1 MEKASCHQYWK
12 VFEAASDEQLVAFSE
27 LGKNPEI
34 TSDIVDKIEQYTC
47 RIHQFNTNSS
57 SLSELRWFLFTL
69 KQINGERLQPTRD
82 SVIPAVKS
90 ANFQS
95 LIWEQDERPDPV
107 IPSPQGYGWSIE
119 DGQFVPDK
127 CEIYYAPKSLLGL
140 DKCCASKADVSRHV
154 DVCQKTFRAQRC
166 VYKSDEDNCDNV
178 FSNSGN
184 SSNTDSSDNEQ

>member
-1 MEKASCHQYWK
+1 MDKASCHQYWK

-34 TSDIVDKIEQYTC
+34 TSDIVDKIKHYTC
-47 RIHQFNTNSS
+47 RIHQFNTKSS

-69 KQINGERLQPTRD
+69 KQVNGERLPPTRD

-107 IPSPQGYGWSIE
+107 IPSPHEYGWSIE

-127 CEIYYAPKSLLGL
+127 CEIYYEPKSLLGL
-140 DKCCASKADVSRHV
+140 DKCLCVKKQMSASMSMLVKKLSVHR
-154 DVCQKTFRAQRC
+154 DVCTKVMKITVTMYFQIL
-166 VYKSDEDNCDNV
+166 E
-178 FSNSGN
+178 N
-184 SSNTDSSDNEQ
+184 SSNTDRQ

>member
-12 VFEAASDEQLVAFSE
+12 VFEAASDEQLVAFLE

-34 TSDIVDKIEQYTC
+34 TSDIVDKIEHYTC
-47 RIHQFNTNSS
+47 RIHQFNTKSS

-69 KQINGERLQPTRD
+69 KQVNGERLQPTRD

-107 IPSPQGYGWSIE
+107 IPSPQEYGWSIE

-127 CEIYYAPKSLLGL
+127 CEIYYEPKSLLGL
-140 DKCCASKADVSRHV
+140 DKCLCVKSRCQPACRCLSKNIPCTEMCV
-154 DVCQKTFRAQRC
+154 QK
-166 VYKSDEDNCDNV
+166 
-178 FSNSGN
+178 
-184 SSNTDSSDNEQ
+184 